1 MTDKFV
7 VLPVNIFIT
16 GASSGIGEYVA
27 YEYSKRGATIALCAR
42 RKEKLENIAQKC
54 ESLGAKIYTYSVD
67 VTDQHST
74 KESIEDFLSKV
85 PTIDLVFANAG
96 LGLLDFVEKGDPSVM
111 NDMINT
117 NVIGVNNTVVPF
129 IPKMLEQYSGHIA
142 VVGSVASFVAWPGS
156 GAYAGSK
163 WAVRAL
169 TGSLRNSLPKQI
181 AVTLICP
188 GFVKSEMTDPVEF
201 KPFLIGTEKAAKKI
215 VRALDKRR
223 KVFIFPW
230 QWNIVVLFRK
240 LIYIFMGR
248 AFQKKHDKFRLKN
261 QSNLSA

>member
-1 MTDKFV
+1 M
-7 VLPVNIFIT
+7 
-16 GASSGIGEYVA
+16 
-27 YEYSKRGATIALCAR
+27 
-42 RKEKLENIAQKC
+42 
-54 ESLGAKIYTYSVD
+54 
-67 VTDQHST
+67 
-74 KESIEDFLSKV
+74 
-85 PTIDLVFANAG
+85 
-96 LGLLDFVEKGDPSVM
+96 GLLDFVEKGDPSVM

-142 VVGSVASFVAWPGS
+142 VVGSVASYVAWPGS

-215 VRALDKRR
+215 VRALDKKR

-230 QWNIVVLFRK
+230 QWNMVVLFRK

-248 AFQKKHDKFRLKN
+248 AFQNKHDRFRLKN
-261 QSNLSA
+261 QS

>member
-1 MTDKFV
+1 MTYKFV
-7 VLPVNIFIT
+7 VFRINIFIT

-42 RKEKLENIAQKC
+42 RKEKLENIAKKC

-96 LGLLDFVEKGDPSVM
+96 LGLLDFVEKGDPTVM

-117 NVIGVNNTVVPF
+117 NVIGVNNTIVPF

-142 VVGSVASFVAWPGS
+142 VVGSVASYVAWPGS

-181 AVTLICP
+181 SVTLICP

-215 VRALDKRR
+215 VRALDKKR

-230 QWNIVVLFRK
+230 QWNIVVAFRK
-240 LIYIFMGR
+240 LIYLIMGR
-248 AFQKKHDKFRLKN
+248 EFQKKHDNYRLKK
-261 QSNLSA
+261 QSN

>member
-1 MTDKFV
+1 M
-7 VLPVNIFIT
+7 NIFIT

-54 ESLGAKIYTYSVD
+54 KSLGAKIYTYSVD

-117 NVIGVNNTVVPF
+117 N
-129 IPKMLEQYSGHIA
+129 A
-142 VVGSVASFVAWPGS
+142 VS
-156 GAYAGSK
+156 YTH
-163 WAVRAL
+163 L
-169 TGSLRNSLPKQI
+169 TLP
-181 AVTLICP
+181 T
-188 GFVKSEMTDPVEF
+188 
-201 KPFLIGTEKAAKKI
+201 TER
-215 VRALDKRR
+215 V
-223 KVFIFPW
+223 
-230 QWNIVVLFRK
+230 
-240 LIYIFMGR
+240 
-248 AFQKKHDKFRLKN
+248 
-261 QSNLSA
+261 